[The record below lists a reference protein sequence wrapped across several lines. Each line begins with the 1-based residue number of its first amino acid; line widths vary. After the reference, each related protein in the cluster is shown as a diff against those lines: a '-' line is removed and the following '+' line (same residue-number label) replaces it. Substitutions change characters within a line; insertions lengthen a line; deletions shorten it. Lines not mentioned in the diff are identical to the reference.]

1 MSCKFRARRKF
12 SFEDNYIRF
21 LSAAMPDFHPAV
33 IVLFLSG
40 LAIFWLTP
48 ITAWWMLSDR
58 QDRNASIWFSG
69 AALYALVST
78 IFVFGAYISPT
89 TRVLINSALSSA
101 SILCLLESLRRE
113 ISERPTPWQRY
124 TTILLVEIVLLAL
137 VNWQFQNNEI
147 CQAVHLFIISSIEI
161 VLLVVANRVRKH
173 FQSKALWVIMTM
185 FAAFIASNL
194 SRVVELWLTG
204 RFSALTDFTFLA
216 STGLVINYLSVVSY
230 TYGYWGFV
238 VEKNRVLLVRATEAS
253 ALARASEA
261 LAMHKEQVAK
271 EMLRER
277 TEHMQQLASIGKLA
291 QAGALS
297 ASIAHEINQPLA
309 AIQLNAEESM
319 RWALEAQVPEPLQK
333 LIQRIER
340 DNQRASDVVKRVR
353 AMFKQ
358 SNTVVR
364 KQYLSE
370 TIRTVLTFLDSR
382 IRQEKVQVQTSLH
395 AHDPI
400 EFSVGEL
407 EHILMNLI
415 SNALDA
421 MQDSAP
427 KTRKIDI
434 QTWQEQSN
442 TYLSVSDSGPGVAAD
457 RLSSIFELAE
467 TSKAD
472 GMGLGLWLARY
483 IAERNNSFLWHDQH
497 HAEGA
502 RFVLRLPST
511 AAAPH
516 ATAPFNTD

>member
-1 MSCKFRARRKF
+1 M
-12 SFEDNYIRF
+12 
-21 LSAAMPDFHPAV
+21 
-33 IVLFLSG
+33 
-40 LAIFWLTP
+40 
-48 ITAWWMLSDR
+48 
-58 QDRNASIWFSG
+58 
-69 AALYALVST
+69 
-78 IFVFGAYISPT
+78 
-89 TRVLINSALSSA
+89 
-101 SILCLLESLRRE
+101 
-113 ISERPTPWQRY
+113 
-124 TTILLVEIVLLAL
+124 
-137 VNWQFQNNEI
+137 
-147 CQAVHLFIISSIEI
+147 
-161 VLLVVANRVRKH
+161 
-173 FQSKALWVIMTM
+173 
-185 FAAFIASNL
+185 
-194 SRVVELWLTG
+194 
-204 RFSALTDFTFLA
+204 
-216 STGLVINYLSVVSY
+216 
-230 TYGYWGFV
+230 

-319 RWALEAQVPEPLQK
+319 RWALEAQVPAPLQK
-333 LIQRIER
+333 LIQRIEQ

-358 SNTVVR
+358 SDTVVR

-370 TIRTVLTFLDSR
+370 TVRTVLTFLDSR

-421 MQDSAP
+421 MEDSVP

-457 RLSSIFELAE
+457 RLSNIFELAQ
-467 TSKAD
+467 TSKAE

-483 IAERNNSFLWHDQH
+483 IAERNNSFLWHDQY

-502 RFVLRLPST
+502 RFVLRLPNT
-511 AAAPH
+511 AAAPR